1 MKVSQILK
9 GTVPVGIWYGRIA
22 LQIRFNNQVVSQDEI
37 AVPQLVDKITD
48 IYPRARYIVLD
59 GDVPISSRDDQLF
72 NLLQLFKTWY
82 RTRGLV
88 RVLLRVPG
96 TVNLSSVILDKGTR
110 SFMDFEIEWRRN
122 SVISN
127 LIGEEATLKETDS
140 LFFEVGR
147 QEDLDQV
154 FHVLNTFLTQGL
166 KGLVVTI
173 LVRNP
178 EVYYKMCTKVLE
190 RNGLI
195 EHFDILVMKA

>member
-96 TVNLSSVILDKGTR
+96 TVNLSSVILDKGAR

-140 LFFEVGR
+140 LFFEVRR

-154 FHVLNTFLTQGL
+154 FHILNTFLTQGL